1 MFPSTV
7 VKVDWCGAEE
17 EYETEVD
24 KVAEAE
30 VFVEAFVG
38 ILVKVFAEAV
48 VEVFVDGA
56 GD

>member
-1 MFPSTV
+1 VFPSTV